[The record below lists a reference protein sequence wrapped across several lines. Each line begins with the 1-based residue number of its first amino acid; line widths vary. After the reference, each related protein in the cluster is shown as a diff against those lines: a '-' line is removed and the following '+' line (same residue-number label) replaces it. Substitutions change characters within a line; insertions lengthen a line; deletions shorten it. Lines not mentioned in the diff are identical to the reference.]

1 MVQVLEKRL
10 CCIASYTFACTQAQ
24 DCSHWLDDRP
34 CTGQCL
40 IASAA
45 QFHPQNRYC
54 LLMPV
59 TAPHTLLGGAHP
71 AQPLT
76 RGRQLPQH
84 CWAPGP
90 PPQVS
95 LRATPRLSG
104 SPAVQHR
111 DSVRPASGLA
121 LPAGHSPCSAA
132 AVANLLHCSQH
143 TAARSSCCR
152 CPQALDPGQFTH
164 GRVQVCTTPSRSQTS
179 PQGGCT
185 ARLVRY

>member
-1 MVQVLEKRL
+1 MHRAVPDCKCSTVPSSKQVL
-10 CCIASYTFACTQAQ
+10 
-24 DCSHWLDDRP
+24 
-34 CTGQCL
+34 
-40 IASAA
+40 SADA
-45 QFHPQNRYC
+45 
-54 LLMPV
+54 MV
-59 TAPHTLLGGAHP
+59 MAPHIARGSTPGSTPHQGAPAATALLGP
-71 AQPLT
+71 RPT
-76 RGRQLPQH
+76 
-84 CWAPGP
+84 
-90 PPQVS
+90 PQVS

-111 DSVRPASGLA
+111 DSLGPAYGLA
-121 LPAGHSPCSAA
+121 LPAGHSPCRAA

-152 CPQALDPGQFTH
+152 CPQALDQGQFTH